1 MTAPDRSAPTLEQQA
16 DMMAYLLHRCVG
28 GLKPNERFADA
39 LLTLRAE
46 DLEDLKHI
54 ERRLRLM
61 APHEKEIRAVVGRAR
76 R

>member
-16 DMMAYLLHRCVG
+16 DMMTYLIHRCTAG
-28 GLKPNERFADA
+28 MRKDERFADA
-39 LLTLRAE
+39 LLMLRAE
-46 DLEDLKHI
+46 DVDALKHI

-61 APHEKEIRAVVGRAR
+61 APFEKEIRAVVGRGR